1 MLLVILQ
8 RFWQKTNL
16 KMFVLSVYNEVKT
29 KYLYN
34 QVELHG
40 FNENHP
46 AFKTN
51 RSSGVATTSVNPNTR
66 SAGAATIGINPA
78 PETHLKG

>member
-1 MLLVILQ
+1 
-8 RFWQKTNL
+8 
-16 KMFVLSVYNEVKT
+16 MFVLSVYNEVKT

-34 QVELHG
+34 QVQLHG

-51 RSSGVATTSVNPNTR
+51 RSSGIATTSVNPNTR

>member
-1 MLLVILQ
+1 
-8 RFWQKTNL
+8 
-16 KMFVLSVYNEVKT
+16 MFALTVYNELKT

-34 QVELHG
+34 QVQLHG
-40 FNENHP
+40 FKENHP

-51 RSSGVATTSVNPNTR
+51 RSSGIATISVNPNTR
-66 SAGAATIGINPA
+66 SAGAATIGNNPV